1 MLTRAP
7 CTWHYRLP
15 TTVSRCCCCLYI
27 VCSTLQEL
35 GLLPLVFCGSPP
47 LLLSDVMEWLMGRH
61 ALCELSKR
69 EREWNSRL
77 LDGQTSANSVSTTR
91 MLQALECG
99 WTSPCSPE
107 GMSPSLAPC
116 PGPLVEVQQC
126 LQCGGHKVSGWGSVA
141 LCLCSKQC
149 GVMW

>member
-7 CTWHYRLP
+7 CTWHYRLT

-35 GLLPLVFCGSPP
+35 GLLPLVFSGLPH
-47 LLLSDVMEWLMGRH
+47 LLLPDVLERLMDRH
-61 ALCELSKR
+61 AFCELSKRER

-99 WTSPCSPE
+99 WASPCSPVACLL
-107 GMSPSLAPC
+107 PLPPAPAPWWRVSSAC
-116 PGPLVEVQQC
+116 SVVATRCQ
-126 LQCGGHKVSGWGSVA
+126 GGAVWHFACILSSAV
-141 LCLCSKQC
+141 
-149 GVMW
+149 